1 MANAG
6 GEWTLRIRS
15 NTRKDASGMQRRTLS
30 CLISLASFSLL
41 LALLSSADA
50 SVTTFGTG
58 SNQFDM
64 TFVEIGNPGNVDD
77 TTGPPKPGRFG
88 GVRVP
93 AGEVRTQ
100 PGHDHEVQRELRDR

>member
-1 MANAG
+1 M
-6 GEWTLRIRS
+6 IR
-15 NTRKDASGMQRRTLS
+15 
-30 CLISLASFSLL
+30 LAKFRYAL
-41 LALLSSADA
+41 LALFTLSVALQSPVDA
-50 SVTTFGTG
+50 SVSTFGTG
-58 SNQFDM
+58 LNQFEM